1 MRGMTRLLTPIAILF
16 LAAGLTAQQGSRP
29 EPPLRR
35 AAAAPAAPT
44 QIDVTVREG
53 TSMSV
58 AISPDGQTLAT
69 DMQGSIWTMPA
80 GGGALKRIT
89 DVFNDA
95 RQPRWSPD
103 GRTIVFFAYR
113 DGGYD
118 IWAINPDGSNQRKLT
133 WGTFDDREPI
143 YSHDGTRIAFSSDR
157 GNPLGSDY
165 NIWTLDLRNGELK
178 QITKGP
184 SEDFMPSWSA
194 NDDEIAY
201 ASSRDN
207 YDSIWTMN
215 VRSMGERRARTVKG
229 ARLDAPSFGPG
240 GQLLYHVTAEQ
251 QTRFEIEG
259 KPVTGSENVFAF
271 RASWAS
277 PTCSIPSA
285 RTSSARSPRS
295 SRPSRSTAR

>member
-1 MRGMTRLLTPIAILF
+1 M
-16 LAAGLTAQQGSRP
+16 
-29 EPPLRR
+29 
-35 AAAAPAAPT
+35 
-44 QIDVTVREG
+44 
-53 TSMSV
+53 
-58 AISPDGQTLAT
+58 
-69 DMQGSIWTMPA
+69 
-80 GGGALKRIT
+80 KRIT

-157 GNPLGSDY
+157 GNALGSDY

-184 SEDFMPSWSA
+184 SEDFMPSWSPD
-194 NDDEIAY
+194 DDEIAY

-207 YDSIWTMN
+207 YESIWTMN

-229 ARLDAPSFGPG
+229 ARLDAPSLGPG
-240 GQLLYHVTAEQ
+240 GQLLYHVTAGQ
-251 QTRFEIEG
+251 QTRFEIDG
-259 KPVTGSENVFAF
+259 KAGDRQRERVRVPRLVGIAAPNTSM
-271 RASWAS
+271 
-277 PTCSIPSA
+277 C
-285 RTSSARSPRS
+285 RTARSGGDRSPACRCRPSS
-295 SRPSRSTAR
+295 SRRRCR